1 MTGSVEFLGT
11 GTSSGVPLVACD
23 CRVCAS
29 TDPRDKRLRSSVLV
43 HTQER
48 SLLIDAGPDLR
59 QQLLRS
65 RITTLDAVLI
75 THEHMDHV
83 AGIDE
88 LRALNFKLG
97 RALDIHASTAANS
110 AIRRMYHYAFADTRY
125 PGVPELTLHDMFP
138 GSTSVAGI
146 PLQVVEVLHHRMPVF
161 GFRIGGFAYLTDVK
175 SIPPDAMMQLEG
187 IHTLVISAL
196 RRTEH
201 IAHLSLGQALDVV
214 RELAPAKAYFT
225 HISHLLGTHA
235 EVSAE
240 LPPNVEL
247 AYDGLTIALP

>member
-1 MTGSVEFLGT
+1 MV
-11 GTSSGVPLVACD
+11 
-23 CRVCAS
+23 R
-29 TDPRDKRLRSSVLV
+29 
-43 HTQER
+43 TQGR

-65 RITTLDAVLI
+65 RIAALDAVLI

-97 RALDIHASTAANS
+97 RAVDIHASAQANS
-110 AIRRMYHYAFADTRY
+110 AIRRMYHYAFANERY
-125 PGVPELTLHDMFP
+125 PGVPRLTLHDMAP
-138 GSTSVAGI
+138 GSTVVAGV
-146 PLQVVEVLHHRMPVF
+146 PLQVVEVLHHRMPVL
-161 GFRIGGFAYLTDVK
+161 GFRIGSFAYLTDVK
-175 SIPPDAMMQLEG
+175 TIPPRSMMQLHG
-187 IHTLVISAL
+187 LDVLVISAL

-201 IAHLSLGQALDVV
+201 IAHLSLEQALEVV
-214 RELAPAKAYFT
+214 RQLAPAKAYFT

-235 EVSAE
+235 EVSTE

-247 AYDGLTIALP
+247 AYDGLTIEWP